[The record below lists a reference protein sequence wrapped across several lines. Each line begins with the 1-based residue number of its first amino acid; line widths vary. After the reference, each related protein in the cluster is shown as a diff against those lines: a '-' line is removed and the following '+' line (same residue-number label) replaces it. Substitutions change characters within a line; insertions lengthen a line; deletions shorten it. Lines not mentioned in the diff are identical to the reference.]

1 MPNLVHQPLAR
12 HEPKRTLLQ
21 QVKAVLGLGIVGT
34 LAAVT
39 SMPLLFAPLGPTALL
54 VFAEPEMPTAQP
66 VNVMAG
72 YFIATSFATL
82 AEIWLPGAWW
92 GAVVAV
98 GLAMT
103 LMLLLRVTRIRRRCP
118 CRWETRQWSFE
129 MYPFNDPKTTL
140 KDVEG
145 IDSKLLYDVLTPP
158 SRAGEGYLIHAYL
171 DKPQD
176 RCCR

>member
-1 MPNLVHQPLAR
+1 MPNLVHQLLAR

-21 QVKAVLGLGIVGT
+21 QVKAVLGAVIGLGIVGT

-103 LMLLLRVTRIRRRCP
+103 LMLLLRVTHPPAVSVPLVVLSSPLDPLRLLAVLLAGCTVLLLVAALHHRLPPRARYP
-118 CRWETRQWSFE
+118 WSPE
-129 MYPFNDPKTTL
+129 D
-140 KDVEG
+140 
-145 IDSKLLYDVLTPP
+145 DS
-158 SRAGEGYLIHAYL
+158 
-171 DKPQD
+171 
-176 RCCR
+176 